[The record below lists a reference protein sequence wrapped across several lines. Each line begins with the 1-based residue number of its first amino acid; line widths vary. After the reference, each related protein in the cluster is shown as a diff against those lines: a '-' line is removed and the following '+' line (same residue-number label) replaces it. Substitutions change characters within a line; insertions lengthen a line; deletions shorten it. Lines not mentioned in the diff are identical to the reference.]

1 MIQVS
6 VIIPVFKAENYIEK
20 CAHSLFSQSLEDI
33 EFIFVD
39 DCSPDKSMQ
48 VLAEVINQ
56 YPHRREC
63 VKVISHSVNMGVSA
77 ARNTGLKL
85 AEGQYIAYCDSD
97 DFVDC
102 DMYKDMYYLAIQKE
116 ADAVLCDFNMY
127 FGENN
132 IKYIETIPV
141 QTNNKEGILKSYLGC
156 GWTLIS
162 TVMVRKEIYDT
173 YQLASNDNIGYC
185 EDFYL
190 NFRLLYAS
198 EKIAKVNK
206 PLYYYNMVN
215 EASTMHNLGPKA
227 SNDEQFVYFEI
238 IRLLKE
244 DNVLKLYEKELSWRI
259 LKNKQDLVLDITRHK
274 AFMEIFPASH
284 KYILSCPKSF
294 CNNKIKVMMWLL
306 THNCRLILLLILFLR
321 SQLLGIKQ

>member
-6 VIIPVFKAENYIEK
+6 VIIPVFKAEKYIEK

-39 DCSPDKSMQ
+39 DASPDSSMK
-48 VLAEVINQ
+48 VLADVIEL
-56 YPHRREC
+56 YPNRRNNI
-63 VKVISHSVNMGVSA
+63 KVISHSRNMGVSA
-77 ARNTGLKL
+77 ARNTGLEV
-85 AEGQYIAYCDSD
+85 AQGQYIAYCDSD

-102 DMYKDMYYLAIQKE
+102 NMYKDMYCKAME
-116 ADAVLCDFNMY
+116 EAADAVLCDFYMY
-127 FGENN
+127 YAPDNVQ
-132 IKYIETIPV
+132 YVETIQV
-141 QTNNKEGILKSYLGC
+141 QTNKESVLRSYLGY

-162 TVMVRKEIYDT
+162 TLMIKREIYDT
-173 YQLASNDNIGYC
+173 YQITSSDNIGYC

-198 EKIAKVNK
+198 DRITKVTK
-206 PLYYYNMVN
+206 PLYYYNVAN
-215 EASTMHNLGPKA
+215 QESTMHNLSPKS

-244 DNVLKLYEKELSWRI
+244 DGVLGLYEKEISWRV
-259 LKNKQDLVLDITRHK
+259 LKNKQDLVLDIRQHNT
-274 AFMEIFPASH
+274 FMEIFPTSH

-294 CNNKIKVMMWLL
+294 CNNKIKIMMWLL
-306 THNCRLILLLILFLR
+306 THNCRLILLLIIFLR
-321 SQLLGIKQ
+321 SLLFGIKQ